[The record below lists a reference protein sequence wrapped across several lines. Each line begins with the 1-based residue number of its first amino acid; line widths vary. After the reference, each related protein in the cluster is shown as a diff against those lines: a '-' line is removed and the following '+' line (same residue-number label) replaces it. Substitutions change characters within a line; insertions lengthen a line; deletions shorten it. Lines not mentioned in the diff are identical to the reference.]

1 MDKVPNE
8 LLFAIFS
15 LLPARDLGAACTLV
29 SSRWHEIATDD
40 ALWMRHL
47 APDCHKILSAM
58 GICADTTP
66 ARERVR
72 ILGPYDPS
80 EDRPNCCRHDLSRG
94 TLCLCCTCRRHH
106 AIRAW
111 DPKAPLIFDII
122 GSANETTMART
133 YDANAIA
140 YGTLVQSADLGGSL
154 LAMMVNL
161 GMLNKPD
168 AYGGHERATWTA
180 KAHRALRPPLFDPK
194 TKRTRVCYTDDEL
207 YSMK

>member
-47 APDCHKILSAM
+47 APDCHEILSAM
-58 GICADTTP
+58 GICVDTTP

-72 ILGPYDPS
+72 ILGPHDPS

-94 TLCLCCTCRRHH
+94 ALCMCCTCRRHH

-111 DPKAPLIFDII
+111 DP
-122 GSANETTMART
+122 
-133 YDANAIA
+133 
-140 YGTLVQSADLGGSL
+140 
-154 LAMMVNL
+154 NL

-180 KAHRALRPPLFDPK
+180 KAHPALRPPLFDPR